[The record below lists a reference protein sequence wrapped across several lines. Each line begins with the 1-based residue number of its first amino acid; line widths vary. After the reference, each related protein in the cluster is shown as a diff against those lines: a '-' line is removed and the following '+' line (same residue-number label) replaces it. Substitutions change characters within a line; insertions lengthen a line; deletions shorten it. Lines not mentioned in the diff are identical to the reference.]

1 MRELGCDVR
10 FVPTPLEGV
19 WLIEPERIEDDRG
32 YFARAWCKT
41 ELADQGVDVS
51 MVQGNIGYS
60 HARGTV
66 RGMHWQEAPFA
77 EVKMVRCT
85 RGSIYDVVVDVR
97 PDSEAFMFWF
107 GAELTSEDSKMMLVP
122 EGFAHGYQTLDDR
135 TEIFY
140 LTSQFYESSS
150 ATGARYDDPG
160 VGIEWPIDVT
170 VISEQ
175 DRKWPSLTDRGLHPG
190 RRQA

>member
-1 MRELGCDVR
+1 MR
-10 FVPTPLEGV
+10 FVPTLLESV

-32 YFARAWCKT
+32 FFARAWCKK
-41 ELADQGVDVS
+41 EMADHGVDVE
-51 MVQGNIGYS
+51 MVQGNVGYS
-60 HARGTV
+60 HALGTL
-66 RGMHWQEAPFA
+66 RGMHWQEPPHA
-77 EVKMVRCT
+77 EVKLVRCI
-85 RGSIYDVVVDVR
+85 RGSVFDVVVDVR
-97 PDSEAFMFWF
+97 PESETFMAWY
-107 GAELTSEDSKMMLVP
+107 GAELTGENSKMMLVP

-175 DRKWPSLTDRGLHPG
+175 DRAWPSLAERGLHAG
-190 RRQA
+190 RRRA